1 MFYDSF
7 DCSVLFCKCKS
18 VCCKFKHY
26 GHLATQRHAHK
37 KNPTKTKISARAR
50 DLKVPGRLNSA
61 VLLQLTAGYELKL
74 ENLPPRFHTS
84 ELQLLDSSRLW
95 SGMKRTTDQVTDSSL
110 DDALCL
116 SLSRRSARFPW
127 IDNSSWV
134 GPHSQHFPDRT
145 GWLTD

>member
-1 MFYDSF
+1 MT
-7 DCSVLFCKCKS
+7 VLIVLYYFVNVKVSAVNLNTMAISPPKDTH
-18 VCCKFKHY
+18 K
-26 GHLATQRHAHK
+26 K

-116 SLSRRSARFPW
+116 SLSHRSARFPW

-134 GPHSQHFPDRT
+134 GPHSQHFLDRT